1 MKRKMAAWIVLTII
15 AVVAALCLAATN
27 EVTKDVI
34 ARQAEAEAE
43 AARKALVPEAD
54 SFEPL
59 EAENVDSLYRGV
71 KDGEAIGYVAQVT
84 VTGFGG
90 PVEVTVGTKAGEAV
104 LTGIKVGGSSF
115 SETAGLG
122 AKSKEPQFMDQFAGV
137 KAPVML
143 SDGVENDT
151 DAQEI
156 DAITAATITS
166 SAVVRGVNQAVDAIA
181 PYAGFEKQQGG
192 AQAVG
197 EGRYAATKAGFNGD
211 VYVEIAL
218 DDEKKISD
226 IVIGDE
232 NFNESAGL
240 GARAQEP
247 EFYEQFI
254 GQTGP
259 FKLGENIDAITGA
272 TITSTAVVDAVN
284 EALAAANGTAP
295 VQEEAAEPAQSAA
308 AVVEERS
315 AKAQGFGGEV
325 AVKIGLDAEGKIA
338 AIEIGDESFNET
350 RAFGGKAQ
358 EPEFYE
364 QFIGQTGPFTLG
376 ENIDA
381 ITGATMTSQ
390 AVVDAVNEALD
401 QQADAEEAAAAV
413 VEERSAKAQG
423 FGGEVA
429 VKIGLD
435 AEGKIAAIEIGDE
448 SFNETRAFGGKA
460 QEPEFYE
467 QFIGQTGPFTLGEN
481 IDAIT
486 GATMTSQA
494 VVDAVNEALAPKN

>member
-1 MKRKMAAWIVLTII
+1 MKRKTAAWIVLTII
-15 AVVAALCLAATN
+15 AVVAALCLAVTN

-71 KDGEAIGYVAQVT
+71 EDGEAVGYVAQVT

-104 LTGIKVGGSSF
+104 LTGIKVGGSNF

-181 PYAGFEKQQGG
+181 AYAGFETQQGG

-295 VQEEAAEPAQSAA
+295 AQEETAEPAQSAA

-338 AIEIGDESFNET
+338 AIEIGDENFNET
-350 RAFGGKAQ
+350 RALGGKAQ

-390 AVVDAVNEALD
+390 AVVDAVNEALNP
-401 QQADAEEAAAAV
+401 QAGAEEAVAAV

-448 SFNETRAFGGKA
+448 NFNETRALGGKA

>member
-15 AVVAALCLAATN
+15 AVVAALCLAVTN

-71 KDGEAIGYVAQVT
+71 KAGEAIGYVAQVT

-143 SDGVENDT
+143 SDDVENDT

-308 AVVEERS
+308 VVEERS

-390 AVVDAVNEALD
+390 AVVEAVNEALD

-448 SFNETRAFGGKA
+448 NFNETRALGGKA

-494 VVDAVNEALAPKN
+494 VVDAVNEALAPKK

>member
-15 AVVAALCLAATN
+15 AVVAALCLAVTN

-34 ARQAEAEAE
+34 ARQAEEEAE

-71 KDGEAIGYVAQVT
+71 KAGEAVGYVAQVT

-143 SDGVENDT
+143 SDDVENDT

-181 PYAGFEKQQGG
+181 PYAGFETQQSG

-284 EALAAANGTAP
+284 EALAAVNGTAP

-338 AIEIGDESFNET
+338 AIEIGDENFNET
-350 RAFGGKAQ
+350 RALGGKAQ

-390 AVVDAVNEALD
+390 AVMDAVNEALD

-448 SFNETRAFGGKA
+448 NFNETRALGGKA

>member
-15 AVVAALCLAATN
+15 AVVAALCLAVTN

-34 ARQAEAEAE
+34 ARQAEEEAE

-71 KDGEAIGYVAQVT
+71 KAGEAVGYVAQVT

-104 LTGIKVGGSSF
+104 LTGIKVGGSGF

-143 SDGVENDT
+143 SDDVENDT

-181 PYAGFEKQQGG
+181 PYAGFETQQSG

-295 VQEEAAEPAQSAA
+295 VQEEAAEPAQSA
-308 AVVEERS
+308 VVEERS

-338 AIEIGDESFNET
+338 AIEIGDENFNET
-350 RAFGGKAQ
+350 RA
-358 EPEFYE
+358 
-364 QFIGQTGPFTLG
+364 L
-376 ENIDA
+376 
-381 ITGATMTSQ
+381 
-390 AVVDAVNEALD
+390 
-401 QQADAEEAAAAV
+401 
-413 VEERSAKAQG
+413 
-423 FGGEVA
+423 
-429 VKIGLD
+429 
-435 AEGKIAAIEIGDE
+435 
-448 SFNETRAFGGKA
+448 GGKA

>member
-15 AVVAALCLAATN
+15 AVVAALCLAVTN

-34 ARQAEAEAE
+34 ARQAEEEAE

-71 KDGEAIGYVAQVT
+71 KAGEAVGYVAQVT

-143 SDGVENDT
+143 SDDVENDT

-181 PYAGFEKQQGG
+181 PYAGFETQQSG

-295 VQEEAAEPAQSAA
+295 VQEEAAEPAQSA
-308 AVVEERS
+308 VVEERS

-338 AIEIGDESFNET
+338 AIEIGDENFNET
-350 RAFGGKAQ
+350 RA
-358 EPEFYE
+358 
-364 QFIGQTGPFTLG
+364 L
-376 ENIDA
+376 
-381 ITGATMTSQ
+381 
-390 AVVDAVNEALD
+390 
-401 QQADAEEAAAAV
+401 
-413 VEERSAKAQG
+413 
-423 FGGEVA
+423 
-429 VKIGLD
+429 
-435 AEGKIAAIEIGDE
+435 
-448 SFNETRAFGGKA
+448 GGKA

>member
-15 AVVAALCLAATN
+15 AVVAALCLAVTN

-34 ARQAEAEAE
+34 ARQAEEEAE

-59 EAENVDSLYRGV
+59 EAENVDSVYRGV
-71 KDGEAIGYVAQVT
+71 KDGEAVGYVAQVT

-90 PVEVTVGTKAGEAV
+90 PVEVTVGTKADEAV
-104 LTGIKVGGSSF
+104 LTGVRVGGSSF

-122 AKSKEPQFMDQFAGV
+122 AKAKEPQFMDQFAGV

-181 PYAGFEKQQGG
+181 PYAGFETQQGG

-197 EGRYAATKAGFNGD
+197 EGRYAATKAGFGGD

-218 DDEKKISD
+218 DGEKKISD

-247 EFYEQFI
+247 AFYEQFI

-338 AIEIGDESFNET
+338 AIEIGDENFNET
-350 RAFGGKAQ
+350 RALGGKAQ

-390 AVVDAVNEALD
+390 AVVDAVNEALG

-448 SFNETRAFGGKA
+448 NFNETRALGGKA

>member
-15 AVVAALCLAATN
+15 AVVAALCLAVTN

-34 ARQAEAEAE
+34 ARQAEEEAE

-59 EAENVDSLYRGV
+59 EAENVDSVYRGV
-71 KDGEAIGYVAQVT
+71 KDGEAVGYVAQVT

-143 SDGVENDT
+143 SDDVENDT

-181 PYAGFEKQQGG
+181 PYAGFETQQGG

-350 RAFGGKAQ
+350 RA
-358 EPEFYE
+358 
-364 QFIGQTGPFTLG
+364 L
-376 ENIDA
+376 
-381 ITGATMTSQ
+381 
-390 AVVDAVNEALD
+390 
-401 QQADAEEAAAAV
+401 
-413 VEERSAKAQG
+413 
-423 FGGEVA
+423 
-429 VKIGLD
+429 
-435 AEGKIAAIEIGDE
+435 
-448 SFNETRAFGGKA
+448 GGKA